1 VRAIDHAAPSGY
13 SYWMVTKD
21 STFDRPEVKLFR
33 KWMLYE
39 LGDGVER

>member
-1 VRAIDHAAPSGY
+1 
-13 SYWMVTKD
+13 MVTKD